1 VQSTKIYDKLIDDK
15 SKELIK
21 FEEELKKLKLE
32 RKNHQQKRGEE
43 CEEKI
48 TQIKENY
55 ENKILKLSDDL
66 EKFREKHKKSKVVKK
81 ELREDIERLKKD
93 LESVDSSTKKEIQSY
108 EGKFKELE
116 SSHAKEISEMKRREQ
131 EFLKSNEELMDT
143 DLYVVYKQIKKKFEN
158 KLSELME
165 FKAKNEKITD
175 ENKMFKFNL
184 DNSENI
190 IKKSSLMQV
199 NQKKIIKQLQL
210 ELEEKTNLLK
220 ESREEFERNFKET
233 SAKFE
238 NLLLEKESDLKR
250 IKDILYLKNKE
261 NLQLRSLSQMILD
274 QRSEVEM
281 FFIESLE
288 EVKMDIYK
296 RKKEIEKKNKSF
308 PSLSKKYQ
316 ENIPDHGP
324 SYKIDIRKLAPE
336 DREKVLRILFG
347 KINENY
353 KPKTYKNFDVR

>member
-1 VQSTKIYDKLIDDK
+1 MDDK
-15 SKELIK
+15 SKEMIK
-21 FEEELKKLKLE
+21 FEEELKKLKIE
-32 RKNHQQKRGEE
+32 RKNHQQKLSEE

-66 EKFREKHKKSKVVKK
+66 EKFREKHKKSKSVKK
-81 ELREDIERLKKD
+81 ELREEIERLKKD
-93 LESVDSSTKKEIQSY
+93 IESVYSSTKKEIQNY
-108 EGKFKELE
+108 ENKFKDLE
-116 SSHAKEISEMKRREQ
+116 CSHAKEISEMKRREQ

-143 DLYVVYKQIKKKFEN
+143 DLYVVYKQIKRKFEN
-158 KLSELME
+158 KLSELIE

-175 ENKMFKFNL
+175 ENKIFKLNL

-190 IKKSSLMQV
+190 IKQSSLMQV

-210 ELEEKTNLLK
+210 EVEEKTHLLK
-220 ESREEFERNFKET
+220 KSREDFEKNFKEI

-238 NLLLEKESDLKR
+238 NLLQEKESDLKR
-250 IKDILYLKNKE
+250 IKDVLYLKNKE

-296 RKKEIEKKNKSF
+296 RKKDMEKKNKSF

-316 ENIPDHGP
+316 ENTSDYNP
-324 SYKIDIRKLAPE
+324 SYKIDIRELTPE
-336 DREKVLRILFG
+336 DREIVLRNLFE

-353 KPKTYKNFDVR
+353 KPKTYKNFNVR